1 MGKSLGAVG
10 ARLARA
16 LTLFRAVEEPEKR
29 QPARQLY
36 IRKQMGKGQCATLTD
51 TNTDTDTD
59 TPTHRHR
66 HTQAHTRTHTHA
78 PWSALI
84 ERPWDLSIH
93 IAHIVDRYPR
103 NLLG

>member
-36 IRKQMGKGQCATLTD
+36 IRKQVGKGQCATLTD

-59 TPTHRHR
+59 TDTP
-66 HTQAHTRTHTHA
+66 TQAHTGTHTHTHTRT
-78 PWSALI
+78 L
-84 ERPWDLSIH
+84 ERFD
-93 IAHIVDRYPR
+93 
-103 NLLG
+103 